1 MDRWTLWASVHGV
14 ARVGHD
20 WVTLTWLDG
29 LKWASQLVPV
39 VKNSPANAGRH
50 ETQVWSLGWEDPLE
64 EGMATHSSILAW
76 RIPWTEEPGRLWP
89 ISQRLGYNWS
99 NLACTHTHGL
109 KHPELPLPGHIVSC
123 TSHAF
128 KVRPSY
134 SFWQIKGKWSAILGP
149 PYAFTTTPIPAYS
162 QAPVSTRIMWRAC
175 LAGPGATPRI
185 SDSVRLE
192 CCSLRTC
199 ISNKFQVIFM
209 LLVWQIYFRNQGS
222 RRILFGPESLG
233 DISLLRY
240 V

>member
-14 ARVGHD
+14 ARVRHN

-50 ETQVWSLGWEDPLE
+50 ETQVWSLGREDPLE

-89 ISQRLGYNWS
+89 ISQRVGYNWS
-99 NLACTHTHGL
+99 NLACTHTHVL

-134 SFWQIKGKWSAILGP
+134 SFWQIKGKWSANLRTPICIYHIPNTHLFSDSSEHQNHVEGLFSRSWCHPQNFWFSTSGMLGP
-149 PYAFTTTPIPAYS
+149 ENMHF
-162 QAPVSTRIMWRAC
+162 
-175 LAGPGATPRI
+175 
-185 SDSVRLE
+185 
-192 CCSLRTC
+192 
-199 ISNKFQVIFM
+199 
-209 LLVWQIYFRNQGS
+209 
-222 RRILFGPESLG
+222 
-233 DISLLRY
+233 
-240 V
+240 